1 MFLYVCFQKENEMTI
16 IKQLKLTKAKRKRKG
31 RGENEK
37 KISKE
42 DGK

>member
-16 IKQLKLTKAKRKRKG
+16 IKQLKLTKAKRKREG
-31 RGENEK
+31 RGENER